1 MSADAHRWGSAVAVA
16 VVVVAFLAGLPL
28 LELATTPEPARPG
41 DDLPWNDRLSRAAV
55 GTVTIEPA
63 AGWTVAT
70 TGDGTPGLR
79 NGAAT
84 FVVQRQVGDG
94 CS

>member
-70 TGDGTPGLR
+70 TGDGTPG
-79 NGAAT
+79 
-84 FVVQRQVGDG
+84 
-94 CS
+94 